1 MLYKEVFN
9 RGPKLYPNKLAI
21 IDGSRRL
28 TYKEIGERNNRL
40 ANALVDLGMKK
51 GERLG
56 MVLKNCAEFIEC
68 HAASAKV
75 NCMVGGINYRMAAAG
90 MKNMITDL
98 SPRVLVVHHEYA
110 DTINAIRNQLPFV
123 QTYISVGAKVEGM
136 LEYEDLI
143 SKYSTLEPGIPSLPD
158 DLAGVIYTTGT
169 TGTPKGAI
177 ASRQCS
183 LNRICNSVMM
193 LGFNPSDRYL
203 QVFPIFHVGF
213 YIGMGPIFKCGTVA
227 LMRDWDPKEF
237 CEIVHREKINQT
249 NLAPVTLNMVLNLPG
264 VKKYDLSSLELIQYG
279 ASSMPHDVMER
290 AVKLLPNC
298 KFIQGYGSSETF
310 CPVYLRPEEHHV
322 TLGGLSENPMRRTA
336 CGRQGPLSFARVV
349 NEQGEDVKPG
359 EIGEILLS
367 GNTIMTGYL
376 NKPKETEEALKD
388 GWYYTKDLGTLDEEG
403 FISIVDRKNFMIIT
417 GGENVFPA
425 QVENVLFSHPKI
437 KEAAVLGI
445 PDAKWGEAVK
455 AFVVLKSG
463 ETATG
468 EEIVEFCK
476 PRMANYAKPKIID
489 FIDEIPKTTTGKMDK
504 MALKALA

>member
-183 LNRICNSVMM
+183 LYRVLQVALELNLHLN
-193 LGFNPSDRYL
+193 DRYL
-203 QVFPIFHVGF
+203 QVFPMFHVGF
-213 YIGMGPIFKCGTVA
+213 YMAMGAIFKCCTVA
-227 LMRDWDPKEF
+227 LMRDWDAKEF

-249 NLAPVTLNMVLNLPG
+249 NLAPTVLNMVLNMPG
-264 VKKYDLSSLELIQYG
+264 VDKYDLSSMELLNYG
-279 ASSMPHDVMER
+279 SSPMPHDVMER
-290 AVKLLPNC
+290 AVKLLPYC
-298 KFIQGYGSSETF
+298 DFTQSYGSSEAF
-310 CPVYLRPEEHHV
+310 SCVYLRPEEHHV
-322 TLGGLSENPMRRTA
+322 TLGGLSESPMRRTS
-336 CGRQGPLSFARVV
+336 CGRQCALSFARVV
-349 NEQGEDVKPG
+349 NEKGEDVKPG
-359 EIGEILLS
+359 EVGEIIL
-367 GNTIMTGYL
+367 GGGTIMTGYL
-376 NKPKETEEALKD
+376 NKPKETEEALKG
-388 GWYYTKDLGTLDEEG
+388 GWYYTKDLGTVDGEG

-437 KEAAVLGI
+437 KEAAVLGM
-445 PDAKWGEAVK
+445 PDPKWGEAVK
-455 AFVVLKSG
+455 AFVVLKTG

-468 EEIVEFCK
+468 EEIIEFCK

-504 MALKALA
+504 LVLKTVC